1 MGRNVDFGVFMPV
14 TNNGWIISKNSPQF
28 LPSYDHNLEIGR
40 LAEKIGFSYLFS
52 MAKWRGFG
60 GEVEFWK
67 YSVESMILMTG
78 LAAAVPSMRLISSI
92 APALMHPA
100 VFAKMAATMDDVAK
114 GRMGINIVSAGN
126 KGEYTQMDLY
136 PENFEDYRYD
146 YNDEWVTIVKR
157 LWSEEA
163 TTFKGKYFTLDDCIS
178 YPKPIA
184 KGMPITCATSSERG
198 FRFVAEHCTDGLFG
212 GLNVPQQ
219 IGMSRRMKEIAGEFD
234 RHVRTH
240 TLVLLIQGDSDDD
253 AEKILRHYE
262 AGADKE
268 AIENIYRL
276 RARGKSKDARPDSYQ
291 NRFESNDNR
300 LFYAGVPYVGG
311 PERVADHIEKLAI
324 DGDLDGFLF
333 IFPDFVPGLQR
344 FSEQVMPILRKRGLG
359 RLTPPYP
366 VPADKP
372 SVQAAE

>member
-1 MGRNVDFGVFMPV
+1 MAKKVDFGVFLPV

-28 LPSYDHNLEIGR
+28 LPCFDHCREIGQ

-67 YSVESMILMTG
+67 YSMESMILMTG
-78 LAAAVPSMRLISSI
+78 LASAVPSMRLISSI

-100 VFAKMAATMDDVAK
+100 VFAKMSATMDDVAK
-114 GRMGINIVSAGN
+114 GRMGINVVSAGN
-126 KGEYTQMDLY
+126 KGEYTQMHMY
-136 PENFEDYRYD
+136 PDNFESYRYD
-146 YNDEWVTIVKR
+146 YYDEWITLVKR
-157 LWSEEA
+157 LWSEPSVTA
-163 TTFKGKYFTLDDCIS
+163 KGRHFELDDCIS
-178 YPKPIA
+178 YPQPVA
-184 KGMPITCATSSERG
+184 KGMDITCATSSERG
-198 FRFVAEHCTDGLFG
+198 FQFVAEHCTDGLFG

-219 IGMSRRMKEIAGEFD
+219 IAMSKRMKEIAAQRG
-234 RHVRTH
+234 RSIRTH

-262 AGADKE
+262 AGADKD

-276 RARGKSKDARPDSYQ
+276 RARGRNQDDRPDSYQ
-291 NRFESNDNR
+291 KRFESNDNR

-311 PERVADHIEKLAI
+311 PERVADHIERLAV

-333 IFPDFVPGLQR
+333 IFPDFVPGLKR
-344 FSEQVMPILRKRGLG
+344 FSDQVMPILARRGLG

-366 VPADKP
+366 VSAA
-372 SVQAAE
+372 AAE